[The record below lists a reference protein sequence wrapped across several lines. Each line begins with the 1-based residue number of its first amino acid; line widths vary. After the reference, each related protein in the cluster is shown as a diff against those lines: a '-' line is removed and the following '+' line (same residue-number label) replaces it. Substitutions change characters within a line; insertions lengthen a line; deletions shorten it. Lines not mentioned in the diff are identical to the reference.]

1 MLFRSGKVF
10 RACVQSVLV
19 YGSET
24 WAVKVEDMQRLERTE
39 RMMVRWMCGVTL
51 KDRLPSVELY
61 KRLGLEDVAVLVRRG
76 RLRWFGH
83 LERKSGDDWV
93 SACRN
98 FEVSGTRG
106 KGRGRK
112 TWGECVK
119 GDMVT
124 LSLKREW
131 AQDRSNWRGLIWGNR
146 PTRACAE
153 KRTLNR

>member
-1 MLFRSGKVF
+1 
-10 RACVQSVLV
+10 
-19 YGSET
+19 
-24 WAVKVEDMQRLERTE
+24 
-39 RMMVRWMCGVTL
+39 MMVRWMCGVTL

-124 LSLKREW
+124 LILKREW

-146 PTRACAE
+146 PTRACTE